1 MAFSP
6 VVSSDSN
13 YVVTDQP
20 IPKASSN
27 SPLGLEYLASI
38 DQLEVYKL
46 KERSVDDEIL
56 NVYTIKNTLGQ
67 QIYSTGENC
76 NYWALHCCGRF
87 RTYEMKIYNTS
98 NSNHIMSFKRRFTS
112 TSSCCS
118 CFMES
123 MEIWTP
129 SGAMIGSVQQQCANF
144 LTFNVQNSNEDV
156 VFRMKGRT
164 KVCGG
169 DTKFKIFTPNN
180 NNRVGDMIR
189 QYGGFV
195 RESGT
200 YPTRWLLS
208 FPIDLDVN
216 LKATLIGGLF
226 LLELLLFDKHY

>member
-6 VVSSDSN
+6 VVSSDSK

-56 NVYTIKNTLGQ
+56 NV
-67 QIYSTGENC
+67 
-76 NYWALHCCGRF
+76 
-87 RTYEMKIYNTS
+87 
-98 NSNHIMSFKRRFTS
+98 NHIMSFKRRFTS